1 MASSNTEVK
10 IATDAKSE
18 KNFRW
23 FNAQLV
29 NKSETE
35 GEYPVEHLYRHALSK
50 ENIAKYLEHYLV
62 FVPANETITEDG
74 EIISKPSF
82 TIFPRYHQL
91 RASSRLAGNLKESF
105 QNTNT
110 LGNKYLINHSAGS
123 GKTLTIAWMADILDS
138 LYNASNQKVFDNII
152 ILTDRKSLDKNAK
165 DDLVFIFSEYD
176 NQLRR
181 EKCVAGMKE
190 AMQNGKWCGKAP
202 FGYEIVRID
211 GKNTIV
217 INEKGKIFK
226 KAFEWKA
233 FEKLSSAEISRKLKV
248 FGLDVDERRISE
260 YLRNPFY
267 CGFLSHKLLEG
278 KLIKG
283 QHEPLVSRELFIK
296 AHHEVEKNTHGYSL
310 HFENEP
316 IPLKGFLK
324 CDHCGQPMRGYVV
337 KKKNLPYYKCNTK
350 GCCNNKS
357 GKELH
362 TIFKGGLE
370 LLKLHLL
377 PNTKEFLKKQVIS
390 TYNKINRE
398 KEENKGIIR
407 EQIMEVTRK
416 LERLEVRFMEEEI
429 TLELYQKYGSLYKEE
444 LKKLEEAYCESGK
457 RVSNLEK
464 CIDIAF
470 EMACNLHKMWEI
482 LTFKDKVLLQKAL
495 FPQGIKYCKKTDR
508 CRTPEVNYLIGYLA
522 QLSQDLRQIKNGESK
537 MKFEIPHLVG
547 PLVPQQFN
555 VDISLNSFFQS
566 ILL

>member
-1 MASSNTEVK
+1 MTETNSLERFARGKAQEDTRTNNCVIYTRVSTKEQADNNLSLETQRKACDLYAQKNNLIVRGYFGGTYESAKNDERKEFNSMLSFVK
-10 IATDAKSE
+10 RSRDKISTIIVYSVDRFS
-18 KNFRW
+18 RSGG
-23 FNAQLV
+23 NAI
-29 NKSETE
+29 
-35 GEYPVEHLYRHALSK
+35 Y
-50 ENIAKYLEHYLV
+50 
-62 FVPANETITEDG
+62 ITE
-74 EIISKPSF
+74 
-82 TIFPRYHQL
+82 QL
-91 RASSRLAGNLKESF
+91 KKQGVNLLAVTQPTDTS
-105 QNTNT
+105 TP
-110 LGNKYLINHSAGS
+110 S
-123 GKTLTIAWMADILDS
+123 GKL
-138 LYNASNQKVFDNII
+138 QQNIQ
-152 ILTDRKSLDKNAK
+152 
-165 DDLVFIFSEYD
+165 FIFSEYD

-190 AMQNGKWCGKAP
+190 AMQNGRWCGKAP

-362 TIFKGGLE
+362 KIFKGGLE

-407 EQIMEVTRK
+407 EQIMELTRK

-508 CRTPEVNYLIGYLA
+508 CRTPEVNFLIGYLS
-522 QLSQDLRQIKNGESK
+522 QLSQDLGQIKNGESK
-537 MKFEIPHLVG
+537 MKFEFPVLVG
-547 PLVPQQFN
+547 DTGFEPVTPCL
-555 VDISLNSFFQS
+555 
-566 ILL
+566 

>member
-1 MASSNTEVK
+1 MTETNSLERFARGKAQEDTRTNNCVIYTRVSTKEQADNNLSLETQRKACDLYAQKNNLIVRGYFGGTYESAKNDERKEFNSMLSFVK
-10 IATDAKSE
+10 RSRDKISTIIVYSVDRFS
-18 KNFRW
+18 RSGG
-23 FNAQLV
+23 NAI
-29 NKSETE
+29 
-35 GEYPVEHLYRHALSK
+35 Y
-50 ENIAKYLEHYLV
+50 
-62 FVPANETITEDG
+62 ITE
-74 EIISKPSF
+74 
-82 TIFPRYHQL
+82 QL
-91 RASSRLAGNLKESF
+91 KKQGVNLLAVTQPTDTS
-105 QNTNT
+105 TP
-110 LGNKYLINHSAGS
+110 S
-123 GKTLTIAWMADILDS
+123 GKL
-138 LYNASNQKVFDNII
+138 QQNIQ
-152 ILTDRKSLDKNAK
+152 
-165 DDLVFIFSEYD
+165 FIFSEYD

-416 LERLEVRFMEEEI
+416 LERLEVRFMEEVI

-508 CRTPEVNYLIGYLA
+508 CRTPEVNYLIGYMA
-522 QLSQDLRQIKNGESK
+522 QLSQDLGQIKNGESK
-537 MKFEIPHLVG
+537 IKFEFPVLV
-547 PLVPQQFN
+547 VPPGIEPGTQGFS
-555 VDISLNSFFQS
+555 VLCSTD
-566 ILL
+566 